1 MFTYTEAVTNDK
13 HPEIPAPAVWV
24 PAPPSP
30 PKVSPYSLKSL
41 KLKSYDDKG
50 HEKGMNATGFL
61 IEINQSRDVV
71 LVTNYH
77 VVTWRKLD
85 GSELEEFG
93 NRIPTTLR
101 IELPSQLDGYE
112 SKEFSD
118 IEPWE
123 MQLLYGEKPD
133 VQPTW
138 FQDGDWWL
146 MPNGTDPTTDV
157 AIFAIPRDLVASLD
171 MYTYKWH
178 QGEGGPLSIT
188 DNLFVI
194 GYPKSVGD
202 YVSTSPI
209 WTRGTVAS
217 EPHLD
222 PVDRFIID
230 SRTRAG
236 QSGSPV
242 ISYRPSSFMTS
253 AGPAGAIEE
262 LAVLQGVYSGRTE
275 EESDLGFVWD
285 MDVVERIAF
294 QIPLQMYVSGKNP
307 FRRDL

>member
-1 MFTYTEAVTNDK
+1 M
-13 HPEIPAPAVWV
+13 
-24 PAPPSP
+24 S
-30 PKVSPYSLKSL
+30 
-41 KLKSYDDKG
+41 
-50 HEKGMNATGFL
+50 ATGFL
-61 IEINQSRDVV
+61 LELNHARDVV

-77 VVTWRKLD
+77 VVTWRKLNGD
-85 GSELEEFG
+85 ELEEFG

-101 IELPSQLDGYE
+101 VELPSRLKGEE
-112 SKEFSD
+112 SHERNNF
-118 IEPWE
+118 EPWE
-123 MQLLYGEKPD
+123 IALLCGEKPD
-133 VQPTW
+133 VQPMW
-138 FQDGDWWL
+138 FQGGDWWL
-146 MPNGTDPTTDV
+146 QTNGTHPTTDV
-157 AIFAIPRDLVASLD
+157 AIFAIPRDLVENLEV
-171 MYTYKWH
+171 YTYKWYKG
-178 QGEGGPLSIT
+178 QGEPLTIT

-202 YVSTSPI
+202 YISTSPI

-242 ISYRPSSFMTS
+242 ISYRPSSFITS

-275 EESDLGFVWD
+275 EESDLGFVWN
-285 MDVVERIAF
+285 MEVVERIAF
-294 QIPLQMYVSGKNP
+294 QIPVQMYNSGRNP
-307 FRRDL
+307 FRRVL